1 LLNRRHLDLVL
12 TGVDDALPV
21 RHPND
26 ERPSMSRV
34 RYRAPGRNSWLSR
47 RRVLAMAATGVGVS
61 AAGVAG
67 LSLAGTSDSKDDG
80 APLVISLR
88 DVKKGTIDVF
98 SGEKVKTITDKKLV
112 ASLLKAAG
120 R

>member
-1 LLNRRHLDLVL
+1 
-12 TGVDDALPV
+12 
-21 RHPND
+21 
-26 ERPSMSRV
+26 MSRV
-34 RYRAPGRNSWLSR
+34 RYRAPGRTSWLSR
-47 RRVLAMAATGVGVS
+47 RRVLALAATGVGVS

-67 LSLAGTSDSKDDG
+67 LSLAGTADSDDDG